1 MSRFGDLVKG
11 KVAPAPAPA
20 PIVEPTP
27 ALPKVEVVEVREPVE
42 LDIELPEPIAEE
54 VVVEEPVRARDESG
68 HFIADDPST
77 PENEAWVGGVAPKTS
92 RKSKRSR
99 RSKKSEE

>member
-1 MSRFGDLVKG
+1 MSRFGDLVRG
-11 KVAPAPAPA
+11 KAAPAPAPV
-20 PIVEPTP
+20 VEPTP
-27 ALPKVEVVEVREPVE
+27 APEPVV
-42 LDIELPEPIAEE
+42 EE
-54 VVVEEPVRARDESG
+54 VVVEEEVVTEEPVRARDESG

>member
-1 MSRFGDLVKG
+1 MSRFGDLVRG
-11 KVAPAPAPA
+11 KAAPAPAPA
-20 PIVEPTP
+20 VEPTP
-27 ALPKVEVVEVREPVE
+27 APEPVV
-42 LDIELPEPIAEE
+42 EE
-54 VVVEEPVRARDESG
+54 VVTEKPVRARDERG

-92 RKSKRSR
+92 RRVKRSR

>member
-1 MSRFGDLVKG
+1 MSRFGDLVRG
-11 KVAPAPAPA
+11 KAAPAPAPA
-20 PIVEPTP
+20 PVVEPTP
-27 ALPKVEVVEVREPVE
+27 APEPVV
-42 LDIELPEPIAEE
+42 EE
-54 VVVEEPVRARDESG
+54 VVTEEPVRARDERG

-92 RKSKRSR
+92 RKSRRSR

>member
-1 MSRFGDLVKG
+1 MSRFGDLVRG
-11 KVAPAPAPA
+11 KAAPAPAPA
-20 PIVEPTP
+20 PVVEPTP
-27 ALPKVEVVEVREPVE
+27 APEPVV
-42 LDIELPEPIAEE
+42 EE
-54 VVVEEPVRARDESG
+54 VVTEEPVRARDERG

-92 RKSKRSR
+92 RRVKRSR

>member
-11 KVAPAPAPA
+11 KAAPAPAPA
-20 PIVEPTP
+20 PVVEPTP
-27 ALPKVEVVEVREPVE
+27 APEPVVE
-42 LDIELPEPIAEE
+42 EE
-54 VVVEEPVRARDESG
+54 VVTEEPVRARDESG

-92 RKSKRSR
+92 RKSRRSR

>member
-11 KVAPAPAPA
+11 KAAPTPV
-20 PIVEPTP
+20 VEPTP
-27 ALPKVEVVEVREPVE
+27 APEPVV
-42 LDIELPEPIAEE
+42 EE
-54 VVVEEPVRARDESG
+54 VVAEEPVRARDESG

-92 RKSKRSR
+92 RKSRRSR